1 MPACERR
8 DGLHGVLCLYFQQ
21 LPTDAFKWR
30 REPRL
35 LRDDLRASRPG
46 DAIFRCASRD
56 RRRSLQPSPEF
67 EQREKLGGNR
77 VVESIVYGVSSF
89 GGRPACTGCF
99 QQVMVAR
106 RRPRP
111 LSFMGRVVLP
121 ELAGWEMRSF
131 VVRVAL
137 EDAPPNRS
145 LNSNRVMR
153 SVITGWWRLSFTR
166 RVVLAYVP
174 HALSFFQQLLVYR
187 RGPRPPSLIG

>member
-1 MPACERR
+1 M
-8 DGLHGVLCLYFQQ
+8 YFRQV
-21 LPTDAFKWR
+21 PTDAFKWR

-35 LRDDLRASRPG
+35 LWDDLGASRPE

-56 RRRSLQPSPEF
+56 RRRSPQPSPEF

-89 GGRPACTGCF
+89 GGRPTCTGRF

-111 LSFMGRVVLP
+111 RSFTGRVVLP

-131 VVRVAL
+131 VVRVVP
-137 EDAPPNRS
+137 EDAPPQPFS
-145 LNSNRVMR
+145 KFEQGGELGDNRVVASVVHEACSAGER
-153 SVITGWWRLSFTR
+153 STCIMFLPTATS
-166 RVVLAYVP
+166 
-174 HALSFFQQLLVYR
+174 
-187 RGPRPPSLIG
+187 I